1 MPAEKKLG
9 NSLSEPTAF
18 HLTLAGLQTWLSS
31 KGLEGIKKF
40 QVMVF
45 EPIRPM
51 LAERLASPEEILDK
65 LGGKCAAEY
74 KYDGERVQAHK
85 KDDKVI
91 LFSRRLENIS
101 SQYPDAVDLIKEKIG
116 AKEAILEA
124 ECVAMDLET
133 GDMRPFQ
140 ELMHRRRK
148 YGVEEAISQYPIS
161 LFPFDLL
168 YVDGKD
174 LTQKPLRERRK
185 ELQEIVEGNR
195 PGYACHPKNRQKPQ
209 GA

>member
-1 MPAEKKLG
+1 
-9 NSLSEPTAF
+9 
-18 HLTLAGLQTWLSS
+18 
-31 KGLEGIKKF
+31 
-40 QVMVF
+40 
-45 EPIRPM
+45 M
-51 LAERLASPEEILDK
+51 LAERLASPEEILEK
-65 LGGKCAAEY
+65 FGGKCVAEY

-91 LFSRRLENIS
+91 LYSRRLENIS
-101 SQYPDAVDLIKEKIG
+101 DQYPDAVELIKEKIA

-148 YGVEEAISQYPIS
+148 YGVEEAIEQYPIS
-161 LFPFDLL
+161 LFPFDAL

-174 LTQKPLRERRK
+174 LTLEPFPTAPKGTAKNLERKRPRK
-185 ELQEIVEGNR
+185 TRHSKIGAQ
-195 PGYACHPKNRQKPQ
+195 PQ
-209 GA
+209 GTGGFL